1 MSSASPDTSV
11 SSGSSRTER
20 INLRAT
26 KQEVGLLRQAA
37 TAAGLTLTAFVMS
50 TALRE
55 ATLILG
61 RSIAPPKEHL

>member
-1 MSSASPDTSV
+1 MSNTSSGTSA

-26 KQEVGLLRQAA
+26 KPEVRLLRQGA

-61 RSIAPPKEHL
+61 RSTAQDE